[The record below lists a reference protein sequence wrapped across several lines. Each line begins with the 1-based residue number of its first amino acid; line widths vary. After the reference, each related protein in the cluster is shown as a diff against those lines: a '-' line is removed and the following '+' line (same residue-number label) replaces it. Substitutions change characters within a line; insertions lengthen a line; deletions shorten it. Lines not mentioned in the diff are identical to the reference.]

1 MKKAGFWVFACSL
14 LSAMMVGTAHGFDTS
29 SNTNMVMYWGQNSYG
44 QVGSQ
49 LDLASYC
56 QDSTNDIIVIAFL
69 SIFFDSSSGL
79 PEVNFAGS
87 CDGGY
92 FDGTNLLQCPQIA
105 EDIVACQANGKKVF
119 LSLGGASGS
128 YGFDS
133 ESQAETFAAT
143 LWELFGGGSS
153 STRPFGDAVV
163 DGFDLDIEGGSSAGY
178 AAFVTAMRSYY
189 ADYPDKDMYIS
200 CAPQCPIPDSFLNDA
215 MVNSYFDFYF
225 VQFFNNY
232 CGIDQWSGTESTNFN
247 FGSWDSFAKTASY
260 NTDVKVYLGVAA
272 SSTAAGTGYVTIDTL
287 NEAAAQLMS
296 TYSSFGGIMMWD
308 ASQAYNN
315 IPEDGLNYAQL
326 AKAGLVMAASAE
338 VSPSLADIATERDYS
353 SLISSRTIADVIT
366 EATVADTATTR
377 PSDESGWPSATDE
390 TTLPLT
396 ETTTSS
402 SAEATVLTISSLTL
416 SSQVQTL
423 IVGKMTDFSIL
434 SSTSYVTPTA
444 TYPIV
449 SVSPSASESIT
460 SATFEDGETEIIS
473 YTSTV
478 YNAAFST
485 SVEIIL
491 FSTVTSL
498 AGEADSISSIAGRT
512 TSSVEEFTSALASV
526 QQTSS
531 LPGVWTSSTESISS
545 HNDVMAGTSEI
556 FVSAHTV
563 HLTATTF
570 VGTTE
575 SSITEIG
582 SPTLTVG
589 DVTNTAEDASEWTS
603 ASSTEEGS
611 SLAYAVLQTTI
622 GKPAPST
629 SIYTISPAP
638 SFTDSEQETTT
649 TSDTVGT
656 STYTVIDTT
665 PTLSASMTF
674 ITSPPWSATAST
686 SSSTASVSSSSE
698 VSSCPI
704 DGAPCAVHGE
714 LACNG
719 YYWGQCVWGT
729 WVVRQCYTGLMC
741 KTDASYVYC
750 DYPGA
755 DTVTTCAVTT
765 PSDLTKRSS
774 PAAAPRQRTHPH
786 MHTRRNTFHSPF
798 YDPELGKKYFPHV
811 PVRRQVESDSI
822 AVIKDAVDVLPLPRY
837 SNMTL
842 AATAA
847 VTDPVYSSTV
857 MYSTAVPT
865 PTVIQQVQFVAAR
878 GYTSSTMTAPYASAT
893 ATATESAIVSAS
905 GLDEAAGSDSGEYVL
920 GISIQQLNSTNF
932 VGTLSA
938 APRTNT
944 PIGRSWTFVF
954 SSSGIIDKVSR
965 GELTSLGNG
974 SYQVSSIDTEE
985 ASSYMAIRL
994 TFWGTYA
1001 GSSSDDV

>member
-1 MKKAGFWVFACSL
+1 
-14 LSAMMVGTAHGFDTS
+14 
-29 SNTNMVMYWGQNSYG
+29 
-44 QVGSQ
+44 
-49 LDLASYC
+49 
-56 QDSTNDIIVIAFL
+56 
-69 SIFFDSSSGL
+69 
-79 PEVNFAGS
+79 
-87 CDGGY
+87 
-92 FDGTNLLQCPQIA
+92 
-105 EDIVACQANGKKVF
+105 
-119 LSLGGASGS
+119 
-128 YGFDS
+128 
-133 ESQAETFAAT
+133 
-143 LWELFGGGSS
+143 
-153 STRPFGDAVV
+153 
-163 DGFDLDIEGGSSAGY
+163 
-178 AAFVTAMRSYY
+178 MRSYY

-260 NTDVKVYLGVAA
+260 NTNVKVYLGVPA

-338 VSPSLADIATERDYS
+338 ASASSTDIATESDYS
-353 SLISSRTIADVIT
+353 SLISWTTIADVIT
-366 EATVADTATTR
+366 EATVTDTATTR
-377 PSDESGWPSATDE
+377 LSDESAWPSAAEE
-390 TTLPLT
+390 TTLYLT
-396 ETTTSS
+396 ETATSS
-402 SAEATVLTISSLTL
+402 SAEATVITISSLTL

-423 IVGKMTDFSIL
+423 IVGETTGFSIQT
-434 SSTSYVTPTA
+434 STSYVTPTA

-449 SVSPSASESIT
+449 SVSPSASESAP
-460 SATFEDGETEIIS
+460 SSTFEDGETEIIS
-473 YTSTV
+473 YTRTV

-485 SVEIIL
+485 PVEIII
-491 FSTVTSL
+491 FSTVTSP
-498 AGEADSISSIAGRT
+498 AGEAEITSSIAGST
-512 TSSVEEFTSALASV
+512 TSSVEVLFTSTFSSV

-531 LPGVWTSSTESISS
+531 SLGVWTSSMGDISS
-545 HNDVMAGTSEI
+545 YNSVIVETSQS
-556 FVSAHTV
+556 FVSADTV
-563 HLTATTF
+563 QPTAMSF

-575 SSITEIG
+575 SSFTEVG
-582 SPTLTVG
+582 TPTLTVG
-589 DVTNTAEDASEWTS
+589 DVSNTTDDAAEWTS
-603 ASSTEEGS
+603 VSSTEEGS
-611 SLAYAVLQTTI
+611 RSAYTTLQSTI
-622 GKPAPST
+622 SESAPST
-629 SIYTISPAP
+629 SIFTVSPVP
-638 SFTDSEQETTT
+638 SHTDSEQESPT

-656 STYTVIDTT
+656 STYTVIDATSKM
-665 PTLSASMTF
+665 SASMTF
-674 ITSPPWSATAST
+674 ITSPPWSATTTT
-686 SSSTASVSSSSE
+686 SSSTASATSSSE

-755 DTVTTCAVTT
+755 DTVTSCAVTA

-774 PAAAPRQRTHPH
+774 PVAAPRPRRHPH
-786 MHTRRNTFHSPF
+786 MHARRNPFHSPF

-811 PVRRQVESDSI
+811 PVRRQVEPDSI
-822 AVIKDAVDVLPLPRY
+822 AVIKDAVDVAPLPRY

-842 AATAA
+842 ATTSTAVAAA

-857 MYSTAVPT
+857 IYSTAVPT
-865 PTVIQQVQFVAAR
+865 PTVIQQVQFSAAR
-878 GYTSSTMTAPYASAT
+878 GYTSSTVTATSAT
-893 ATATESAIVSAS
+893 ATATATVSAMVSAS
-905 GLDEAAGSDSGEYVL
+905 SLDQAAGSGSVEYIV
-920 GISIQQLNSTNF
+920 GISIQHLNSTNF

-944 PIGRSWTFVF
+944 PIGRSWTFGF
-954 SSSGIIDKVSR
+954 SSSDIIDKVSR
-965 GELTSLGNG
+965 GELISLGDG

-994 TFWGTYA
+994 TVWGTYA
-1001 GSSSDDV
+1001 GSSDPA

>member
-1 MKKAGFWVFACSL
+1 MEKTGFWVIACSL
-14 LSAMMVGTAHGFDTS
+14 LSAIIMRTTYGFDTS

-44 QVGSQ
+44 EVGSQ
-49 LDLASYC
+49 LGLASYC
-56 QDSTNDIIVIAFL
+56 QDSTNDIIVLAFL
-69 SIFFDSSSGL
+69 SVFFDSSSGL

-87 CDGGY
+87 CDGSY

-105 EDIVACQANGKKVF
+105 EDIVTCQANGKKVF

-133 ESQAETFAAT
+133 DSQADTFATT

-200 CAPQCPIPDSFLNDA
+200 CAPQCPIPDSFLSDA

-247 FGSWDSFAKTASY
+247 FGSWDTFAKTASY

-272 SSTAAGTGYVTIDTL
+272 SLTAAGTGYVTIDTL

-326 AKAGLVMAASAE
+326 AKSGLVMAASAE
-338 VSPSLADIATERDYS
+338 ASASSSDIATETDYS
-353 SLISSRTIADVIT
+353 SLISWTTIANVIT
-366 EATVADTATTR
+366 EATVTDTATTVS
-377 PSDESGWPSATDE
+377 SDESGWPSAAEE
-390 TTLPLT
+390 TTLYLT
-396 ETTTSS
+396 ETATSS
-402 SAEATVLTISSLTL
+402 SPEATVITISSLSL
-416 SSQVQTL
+416 SSPVQTL
-423 IVGKMTDFSIL
+423 IVDETTDFSIQ

-449 SVSPSASESIT
+449 SVSPSASEST
-460 SATFEDGETEIIS
+460 PSATFEDGETEIIS

-485 SVEIIL
+485 PVEIIF
-491 FSTVTSL
+491 FSTVTSP
-498 AGEADSISSIAGRT
+498 AGEADVTSSIAGST
-512 TSSVEEFTSALASV
+512 TSSIEEFTSAMSSG

-531 LPGVWTSSTESISS
+531 SSGVWTSTGDISS
-545 HNDVMAGTSEI
+545 YNSVMAETTQT
-556 FVSAHTV
+556 FVSADTV
-563 HLTATTF
+563 QPTATSF

-575 SSITEIG
+575 SEVVT
-582 SPTLTVG
+582 PTLTVG
-589 DVTNTAEDASEWTS
+589 DVSNTADVAPAWTS
-603 ASSTEEGS
+603 VSSTEEAS
-611 SLAYAVLQTTI
+611 SSVYTTLQSEAV
-622 GKPAPST
+622 PST
-629 SIYTISPAP
+629 SIFTVSPAP
-638 SFTDSEQETTT
+638 SHTDSEQETPT

-656 STYTVIDTT
+656 STYTVIDA
-665 PTLSASMTF
+665 TLTMSASMTF

-686 SSSTASVSSSSE
+686 SSSTASATSSSE
-698 VSSCPI
+698 MSCPI

-741 KTDASYVYC
+741 KTDASVVYC

-755 DTVTTCAVTT
+755 DTVTSCAVTA

-774 PAAAPRQRTHPH
+774 PLAAPRPRRHPH
-786 MHTRRNTFHSPF
+786 MHARRNPFHSPF

-811 PVRRQVESDSI
+811 PVRRQVEPDSV

-842 AATAA
+842 ATTSTAVA
-847 VTDPVYSSTV
+847 AAITDPVSSSTV
-857 MYSTAVPT
+857 IYSTAVPT
-865 PTVIQQVQFVAAR
+865 PTVIQQVQFSAAR
-878 GYTSSTMTAPYASAT
+878 GYTSSTGTATSAT
-893 ATATESAIVSAS
+893 ATATATVSAMVSAS
-905 GLDEAAGSDSGEYVL
+905 GLDEAAGSDSVEYIVR
-920 GISIQQLNSTNF
+920 ISIQQLNSTNF

-938 APRTNT
+938 APLTNS
-944 PIGRSWTFVF
+944 PIGRSWAFVF
-954 SSSGIIDKVSR
+954 SSSDIIDKVSR
-965 GELTSLGNG
+965 GELRSLGDG

-1001 GSSSDDV
+1001 GSSDTA